1 MKEEYVKQR
10 DMSTEKGHKEPL
22 YEGRRKKER
31 TLAFFFL
38 RVVVLALVL
47 FPRSL
52 NSVKRSEEMSLT
64 AKRRG
69 GPSYTHYYSHCETTL
84 CCFHDCSLYTLV
96 VVIIYGLN
104 HKKRE
109 EKYFTRI
116 LYTSA
121 RKRVGKKYEWN
132 DRSRRA
138 L

>member
-1 MKEEYVKQR
+1 MKEYVKQR

-22 YEGRRKKER
+22 YEG

-69 GPSYTHYYSHCETTL
+69 DTTL
-84 CCFHDCSLYTLV
+84 TVKQLFV
-96 VVIIYGLN
+96 VSMIVLFI
-104 HKKRE
+104 H
-109 EKYFTRI
+109 
-116 LYTSA
+116 S
-121 RKRVGKKYEWN
+121 
-132 DRSRRA
+132 SS
-138 L
+138 